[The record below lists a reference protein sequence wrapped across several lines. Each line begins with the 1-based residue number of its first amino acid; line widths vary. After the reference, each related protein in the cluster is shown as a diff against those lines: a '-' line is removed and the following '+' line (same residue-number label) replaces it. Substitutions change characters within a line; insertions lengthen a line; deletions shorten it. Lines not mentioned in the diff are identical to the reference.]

1 MQPSSDRLFIWKEW
15 VRKHAEE
22 MAHIADFEARFVLE
36 ILSKIPEVDPDDLI
50 PQYPFYDAQKKLR
63 RIDFLILNPEKGFA
77 LAIELDGYS
86 KIQCYSD
93 WEDLFVR
100 QNALLESLNCMLLR
114 YANRL
119 WLTKPKRV
127 IAEIRETLC
136 KQSIAHQAKQASRRS
151 KTDGTEDLK
160 QLIEEN
166 RKVREQVEE
175 LKRSL
180 QRFQAQASASLE
192 NNRQETHPLPSSETR
207 QEQQPHASSTGS
219 LSRSKAFLYVAGL
232 VVLAMT
238 AFLFTGN
245 TSETTSV
252 ATEANVIATPAA
264 PTSTVPKQTVPF
276 DAPDPDKPNAPA
288 RTATVTEAGS
298 TAWSA
303 MSTGEVATPLSGVK
317 AISIEDA
324 ARHIGEEQTVCGRL
338 AQVID
343 GDKFAFLSFGFK
355 FTILVFA
362 IVIPLETFSDFKGI
376 NLYVDKEVCIKG
388 MIEAYQN
395 KPQIRLR
402 NSSQWVR

>member
-1 MQPSSDRLFIWKEW
+1 MQPTSDRLSIWKEW
-15 VRKHAEE
+15 VLKHAEE

-100 QNALLESLNCMLLR
+100 QNALLGSLNCMLLR

-119 WLTKPKRV
+119 WLNEPKRV
-127 IAEIRETLC
+127 IAEIQEALG
-136 KQSIAHQAKQASRRS
+136 KQSIAHQARQASRRS
-151 KTDGTEDLK
+151 KTDNDENLK

-166 RKVREQVEE
+166 RKVRAQVEE

-180 QRFQAQASASLE
+180 KHFKDDASASLE
-192 NNRQETHPLPSSETR
+192 NYRQETHSLPNNEVR
-207 QEQQPHASSTGS
+207 PKQQPHASSTGS
-219 LSRSKAFLYVAGL
+219 HSRSKAFLYAAGL
-232 VVLAMT
+232 IALAFA
-238 AFLFTGN
+238 AFRFTGN

-252 ATEANVIATPAA
+252 ATEANVIAAPAA
-264 PTSTVPKQTVPF
+264 PTSTVSKPTAPF
-276 DAPDPDKPNAPA
+276 DTPDAAKPNAPV
-288 RTATVTEAGS
+288 RPATVAAAGS
-298 TAWSA
+298 TARSA
-303 MSTGEVATPLSGVK
+303 LSARGAATKLSGVK
-317 AISIEDA
+317 AISAEDA

-338 AQVID
+338 AQVVD
-343 GDKFAFLSFGFK
+343 GDKFAFLNFGLK
-355 FTILVFA
+355 FPNQVFA
-362 IVIPLETFSDFKGI
+362 GVIPLEAFSDFKAI

-388 MIEAYQN
+388 LIEAYRN